1 MNGRANP
8 PCRRQ
13 IGPESCVS
21 HCEMWVE
28 ALTGV
33 LVGQVLSHV
42 TKTVRD
48 ADAFCAAEGS
58 TVGCAIA
65 SASLVPRGL
74 RPWHATKPFVRE
86 PGGLMAGRLRKGGPR
101 REGWKAEADDARR

>member
-1 MNGRANP
+1 MKGRASH
-8 PCRRQ
+8 

-21 HCEMWVE
+21 RREAWGE

-48 ADAFCAAEGS
+48 ADAFCVVEGS
-58 TVGCAIA
+58 TAGCAIA
-65 SASLVPRGL
+65 STPAVPRGL
-74 RPWHATKPFVRE
+74 RPWHINETFCSGTGRSQGWPSEKGRSAS
-86 PGGLMAGRLRKGGPR
+86 GRL
-101 REGWKAEADDARR
+101 EGRS